1 MSQTSKERGLFR
13 LNGLQ
18 KRHDTLLTVVEQM
31 SPPQTFDP
39 REWSTFSRGW
49 NGELLAWRIQMRLI
63 PQSDRG
69 YRHPAPS
76 PIRRALIG
84 VGVALHQCW
93 TAYHNLLDYQ
103 RTRPR
108 GLRAALLAVTASNR
122 APGRH
127 EARLV
132 AAAEDAERQYT
143 LHVDAVRDALAMLP
157 AIDQENQ

>member
-1 MSQTSKERGLFR
+1 MSQTPKERWRFR

-31 SPPQTFDP
+31 SPPQPFDP
-39 REWSTFSRGW
+39 HAWSTFSQGW
-49 NGELLAWRIQMRLI
+49 NRELLAWRVRMQLI

-76 PIRRALIG
+76 PAKRALIG
-84 VGVALHQCW
+84 ASVALHHCW
-93 TAYHNLLDYQ
+93 TAYHHLLDYQ

-108 GLRAALLAVTASNR
+108 GLMAGLLTVACSDR

-127 EARLV
+127 EARL
-132 AAAEDAERQYT
+132 AAAVADAERQYT
-143 LHVDAVRDALAMLP
+143 LHVEAVSAALAEE
-157 AIDQENQ
+157 QS